1 MKPYHPLK
9 CNNLSDIQ
17 SQVMNWI
24 TTNHPSI
31 LESDSLWNKVNT
43 VDLVR
48 NTPSLIEFL
57 RSHDLKLRE
66 TALTIQ
72 RTRLGTDLHIDELPV
87 TAKVNIPIHNTRH
100 SLNRWYN
107 VPEDI
112 LAKTEPSVSEFGKKF
127 YWFEDVDYSKL
138 EMIGELE
145 LLEPVVFNSHM
156 AHNIIIGDQCVLPRV
171 VLTCMFFNEPL
182 HYLRS

>member
-1 MKPYHPLK
+1 M
-9 CNNLSDIQ
+9 S
-17 SQVMNWI
+17 
-24 TTNHPSI
+24 
-31 LESDSLWNKVNT
+31 
-43 VDLVR
+43 
-48 NTPSLIEFL
+48 
-57 RSHDLKLRE
+57 
-66 TALTIQ
+66 
-72 RTRLGTDLHIDELPV
+72 
-87 TAKVNIPIHNTRH
+87 
-100 SLNRWYN
+100 
-107 VPEDI
+107 
-112 LAKTEPSVSEFGKKF
+112 KTEPSVSEFGKKF